1 MGAFLLGVASSI
13 VAAVV
18 GYSCRYIVGPAINL
32 AFFRMYPNVSGKYL
46 CEDDKSRRDVFPNQ
60 RDVLILRQFA
70 NRLSGYA
77 ETYSGE
83 ELKGRSAVHGRVTQ
97 TRIIILWSESVTPG
111 HHNYGAG
118 VYRLNQMGTEAVGD
132 DTSLCVTC
140 GDVTTIRVK
149 LTKLQNA

>member
-1 MGAFLLGVASSI
+1 MGPFFLGVISSV
-13 VAAVV
+13 VAAAIC
-18 GYSCRYIVGPAINL
+18 YSCRYAIGPAINMI
-32 AFFRMYPNVSGKYL
+32 FFRMYPDVSGRYL
-46 CEDDKSRRDVFPNQ
+46 CQGDKSRRDPFPNQ
-60 RDVLILRQFA
+60 REVLILRQFA

-97 TRIIILWSESVTPG
+97 TRIIVLWSESVTPG

-118 VYRLNQMGTEAVGD
+118 VFRLNPMGTEAIGD
-132 DTSLCVTC
+132 DTSLCITC
-140 GDVTTIRVK
+140 GDVTTMRTK